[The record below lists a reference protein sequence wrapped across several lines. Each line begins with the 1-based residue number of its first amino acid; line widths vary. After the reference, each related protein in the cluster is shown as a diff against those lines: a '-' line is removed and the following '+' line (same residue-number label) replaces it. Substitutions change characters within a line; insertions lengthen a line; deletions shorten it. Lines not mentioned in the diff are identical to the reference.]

1 MKIVKVIG
9 KWEWMLDEGG
19 VVYKRYEGS
28 GKVQEWGAP
37 SWMDVEAEMAKL
49 YGGVSSVVEAPKEVE
64 KVSVK
69 AEAVPA
75 VVKERVLKSVV
86 SVRTEQRRRKKS
98 GDSRL
103 SGRPRKELSEGDI
116 VRGRDLLGKGM
127 SLSSV
132 CRCLGI
138 SRGLW
143 YRRVAI
149 SAATPRGVI

>member
-19 VVYKRYEGS
+19 KVYKRYEGS

-37 SWMDVEAEMAKL
+37 SWMDVEVEMKKL
-49 YGGVSSVVEAPKEVE
+49 YGGVVEAIVEVKPIKEVKE
-64 KVSVK
+64 VIKPEVKVK
-69 AEAVPA
+69 AVR
-75 VVKERVLKSVV
+75 VKKDVV
-86 SVRTEQRRRKKS
+86 SKRMERYRRKKS

-116 VRGRDLLGKGM
+116 VRGRDLLEKGM

-143 YRRVAI
+143 YRRVAKL
-149 SAATPRGVI
+149 S